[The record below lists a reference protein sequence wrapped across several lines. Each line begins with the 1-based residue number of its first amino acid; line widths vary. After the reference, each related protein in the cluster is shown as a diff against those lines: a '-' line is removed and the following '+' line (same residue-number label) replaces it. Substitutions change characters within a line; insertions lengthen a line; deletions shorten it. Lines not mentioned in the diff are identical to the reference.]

1 MKYESFL
8 KKEMLSAFGCT
19 EPIAIAFGAAR
30 VAALLEEEIKHME
43 AICSANII
51 KNVKSV
57 IIPNSGGQKS
67 IEVACALGAC
77 TKAYEAELEV
87 LECVNEE
94 MLKQA
99 EDLKHKIDVKLKAG
113 VANLYIQII
122 ATGISGKVAEVI
134 IEYDHTNITYL
145 RLDDKI
151 LINNRENNKTQN
163 EEECKLEFDEIYE
176 WCKNGDISEIIPLLK
191 NQIKLNLAIAEEGL
205 KNNYG
210 SNIGKIVLSQ
220 NTKQSRII
228 AHAAAGSDARMSG
241 CSMPVVINSG
251 SGNQGI
257 TVCVPVALHAKDINA
272 TEDELYRALAF
283 ANLCAFYLKSG
294 VGKLSAYCGVVS
306 AGSSAICG
314 IAMLDKQPKE
324 IIERTLINSLAVT
337 SGMICDGAKPS
348 CAAKIATALNTAFM
362 GYEQAKRNDS
372 FNYDDGIIKNNL
384 ENTIKAISTVAKEG
398 MKQTDI
404 VILEEMIKKDS

>member
-1 MKYESFL
+1 MGYESFL

-30 VAALLEEEIKHME
+30 VAALLDDEISHIE
-43 AICSANII
+43 VICSANII

-77 TKAYEAELEV
+77 TKNYQAELEV
-87 LECVNEE
+87 LESVTDEDIKKAAELVN
-94 MLKQA
+94 
-99 EDLKHKIDVKLKAG
+99 KISVSLKAG

-122 ATGISGKVAEVI
+122 AKSINEKVAEII
-134 IEYDHTNITYL
+134 IENDHSNIVYL
-145 RLDDKI
+145 RLD
-151 LINNRENNKTQN
+151 NNIIIDNKNQSKN
-163 EEECKLEFDEIYE
+163 QDEESCELVFDEIYD
-176 WCKNGDISEIIPLLK
+176 WCKNGNISGIIPLLK
-191 NQIKLNLAIAEEGL
+191 NQIKLNIAIAEEGL

-210 SNIGKIVLSQ
+210 SNIGKIYLAQ

-257 TVCVPVALHAKDINA
+257 AVSVPVVLHARDINA
-272 TEDELYRALAF
+272 SEDELYRALAF
-283 ANLCAFYLKSG
+283 ANLCGFYLKSG

-306 AGSSAICG
+306 AGSSAMCG

-324 IIERTLINSLAVT
+324 IIEQTLINSLATT

-348 CAAKIATALNTAFM
+348 CAAKIATSLNTAYI
-362 GYEQAKRNDS
+362 GYEQAKRGDS
-372 FNYDDGIIKNNL
+372 FNFNDGIIKDDL
-384 ENTIKAISTVAKEG
+384 KSTIDAISTVAKEG
-398 MKQTDI
+398 MKETDI
-404 VILEEMIKKDS
+404 VILQEMIRKE